1 MGFLAGYRA
10 SLKPLDVEEPIDVF
24 VHRPLG
30 YIFAK
35 VAFPTPLSPDLV
47 TLLSIFAGLASGA
60 CIVVPFPFHL
70 QIGGLLLFA
79 SAVLD
84 CADGQLARMRKTSS
98 PFGRMIDG
106 VADLITTSAV
116 VPATLWTLWRMYD
129 TPAWLGGTVVA
140 LGTLTVVT
148 SSFHT
153 TMYDHYKNV
162 FVRLTTGQ
170 YKEGEDYETALERWE
185 QTRGQLSWWK
195 LIAWR
200 IYLFYIKSGADFV
213 HKFDP
218 YTTARL
224 NMLPDFDPGRAATYK
239 KHVAPVMRVWRSV
252 MGFGSMVF
260 GLALFLALERPDV
273 YLAIRLLLLNGLFY
287 LYLRPYQRRASRAA
301 FAEMNLHLPDQ
312 RQDPASST

>member
-1 MGFLAGYRA
+1 MDLLSGYRA

-30 YIFAK
+30 YLFARI
-35 VAFPTPLSPDLV
+35 AFPTPLSPDLV
-47 TLLSIFAGLASGA
+47 TLLSIVAGIASGV
-60 CIVVPFPFHL
+60 CIVLDFRFHM
-70 QIGGLLLFA
+70 QVGGLLLFT

-116 VPATLWTLWRMYD
+116 VPATLWTLWRMYA
-129 TPAWLGGTVVA
+129 TPPWLGGTVVA
-140 LGTLTVVT
+140 LGVLTVVT

-162 FVRLTTGQ
+162 FVRLTTSQ
-170 YKEGEDYETALERWE
+170 YKEGEDYETALARWNA
-185 QTRGQLSWWK
+185 TRHTQSWWRVV
-195 LIAWR
+195 AWR

-218 YTTARL
+218 YTSARL
-224 NMLPDFDPGRAATYK
+224 NLFPDYDPGRAAIYK
-239 KHVAPVMRVWRSV
+239 QHVGPVMRVWRSFL
-252 MGFGSMVF
+252 GFGSMVF
-260 GLALFLALERPDV
+260 GLALFLALERPDI
-273 YLAIRLLLLNGLFY
+273 YLVFRLVLLNGLFY
-287 LYLRPYQRRASRAA
+287 LYLRPRQRRASQAA
-301 FAEMNLHLPDQ
+301 FAAMNLHLPDQ
-312 RQDPASST
+312 SQPA